1 MFEGDGLPAL
11 ICQQCCHEVD
21 RSYKFK
27 MKCET
32 SDATLK
38 QYIKKSPENSEDEG
52 VAEVIEYLYWCLLF
66 IFSSCNKYKYI
77 LYLHEYY
84 IF

>member
-1 MFEGDGLPAL
+1 MRVLLLSQSVTCNNLQIYEGDGLPTL

-21 RSYKFK
+21 RSYEFK

-38 QYIKKSPENSEDEG
+38 LYSKRSAQNSEDEG
-52 VAEVIEYLYWCLLF
+52 VTEVIFVLLF
-66 IFSSCNKYKYI
+66 LSCNK
-77 LYLHEYY
+77 
-84 IF
+84 